1 MYLHCTYQGSEKQS
15 NLHKE
20 TANGGASSLTLPLIY
35 LANRKKTLDLLKESQ
50 VPSPTY
56 QERVLQRFC
65 TVSVVPTF
73 VKLTVGIIVT

>member
-50 VPSPTY
+50 VPIPHTREGYYRDSAQSQWYPH
-56 QERVLQRFC
+56 L
-65 TVSVVPTF
+65 SN
-73 VKLTVGIIVT
+73 